1 MKNNKKYYCL
11 IPLVSLLSGCFEES
25 ELETDTR
32 LYIPY
37 SLNNLHYPNDLML
50 TDSDGTVALPIESTG
65 DYVDFR
71 DYENVYGALDGWS
84 TGYQIVLPLEGS
96 DLAIN
101 IDSLTD
107 NIILYDV
114 KNAKRLKYGDDFVA
128 SINDKQDLV
137 IKPTVI
143 LPEASTF
150 ILAVTDGVKN
160 SKSEGLKAAYEYEKL
175 AEGGSVDNPLSEQ
188 AASQLQRNHALLE
201 AAGVTGEIVYSSEFT
216 TQSIYPVMDAAIK
229 NIPEQPLN
237 NITVLETPDSKDYET
252 YSATIFIPYYLDM
265 PERGSCEVPYSYEP
279 GTEEYIEVIADPIGK
294 CEALYSWWRDPSDGF
309 IHGGNTN
316 LEVQSKEKIPVV
328 IYAPKGADLENWEE
342 GGATYPTSIF
352 VHGITGR
359 KESTATMVES
369 ITNSANPGL
378 VIAIDQ
384 PLHGERGINLDFDLD
399 LEISAS
405 SNAYKGGD
413 KAVYLNLLSPL
424 TLRDNQRQAVLDQLA
439 LRKALNRTGFI
450 NKSNV
455 NLIGHSLGGIVAT
468 MVSEM
473 SQSTVDSTKS
483 ELAFTTVSLV
493 VPGMHLT
500 ELTMNSPLLGEEV
513 EGKIKDSADVQL
525 AVASMLGLY
534 DETQDSRVDGIKA
547 LEAFK
552 EVPENLEKANSMV
565 DMVYNMI
572 MPDMKK
578 GIQAAVDAGDPA
590 NFTLR
595 QSTNSEQP
603 ILLVEAAG
611 NCEENG
617 ATEECEVGDYLPDTV
632 VVNDVAGL
640 PLVGTEPLISQLG
653 LTAITGTEASL
664 DPLKRVLR
672 IKTGGHGTY
681 LFGYEGPMNEDGV
694 PGNPLPV
701 REELNDSL
709 TLQQK
714 AVASFVNSGGKAV
727 TIDPDY
733 IDAHVKM
740 P

>member
-1 MKNNKKYYCL
+1 MSQ
-11 IPLVSLLSGCFEES
+11 P
-25 ELETDTR
+25 TA
-32 LYIPY
+32 
-37 SLNNLHYPNDLML
+37 
-50 TDSDGTVALPIESTG
+50 DST
-65 DYVDFR
+65 
-71 DYENVYGALDGWS
+71 N
-84 TGYQIVLPLEGS
+84 
-96 DLAIN
+96 
-101 IDSLTD
+101 
-107 NIILYDV
+107 
-114 KNAKRLKYGDDFVA
+114 
-128 SINDKQDLV
+128 
-137 IKPTVI
+137 
-143 LPEASTF
+143 
-150 ILAVTDGVKN
+150 
-160 SKSEGLKAAYEYEKL
+160 
-175 AEGGSVDNPLSEQ
+175 
-188 AASQLQRNHALLE
+188 
-201 AAGVTGEIVYSSEFT
+201 SEF
-216 TQSIYPVMDAAIK
+216 
-229 NIPEQPLN
+229 
-237 NITVLETPDSKDYET
+237 
-252 YSATIFIPYYLDM
+252 
-265 PERGSCEVPYSYEP
+265 
-279 GTEEYIEVIADPIGK
+279 
-294 CEALYSWWRDPSDGF
+294 
-309 IHGGNTN
+309 
-316 LEVQSKEKIPVV
+316 
-328 IYAPKGADLENWEE
+328 
-342 GGATYPTSIF
+342 
-352 VHGITGR
+352 
-359 KESTATMVES
+359 
-369 ITNSANPGL
+369 
-378 VIAIDQ
+378 
-384 PLHGERGINLDFDLD
+384 
-399 LEISAS
+399 
-405 SNAYKGGD
+405 
-413 KAVYLNLLSPL
+413 
-424 TLRDNQRQAVLDQLA
+424 
-439 LRKALNRTGFI
+439 
-450 NKSNV
+450 
-455 NLIGHSLGGIVAT
+455 
-468 MVSEM
+468 
-473 SQSTVDSTKS
+473 
-483 ELAFTTVSLV
+483 AFTTVTLV

-513 EGKIKDSADVQL
+513 EGKIKDSADIQL

-552 EVPENLEKANSMV
+552 EVPENLEQVNSMV

-653 LTAITGTEASL
+653 LTAITGTEASP

-714 AVASFVNSGGKAV
+714 AVVSFVNSGGKAV

-733 IDAHVKM
+733 IDVHVKM